1 LYEIWDILHRKLDLI
16 TIVKEDMKN
25 VNLNYI
31 KDTKIILIMFKH
43 LAKIKLDAKLLKQKE
58 VANIALL
65 TN

>member
-1 LYEIWDILHRKLDLI
+1 
-16 TIVKEDMKN
+16 MKN

-65 TN
+65 TDQNYSKNFKR